1 MKIEV
6 SNGEI
11 VDKLTI
17 LVIKAERISEASKR
31 ENILKEL
38 AALERA
44 AKEIISQSDP
54 LYLELLKVNTELW
67 EIEDQIRERERQ
79 KNFDDHFTRLARSV
93 YINNDRRAEIK
104 KRINLQTNSNLIEEK
119 SYEAY

>member
-17 LVIKAERISEASKR
+17 LAIKSERIKDANKLA
-31 ENILKEL
+31 NI
-38 AALERA
+38 
-44 AKEIISQSDP
+44 AKEIAVLEAATKDIILRDDP
-54 LYLELLKVNTELW
+54 LYLELLKTNTKLW
-67 EIEDQIRERERQ
+67 EIEDKIRECERQ
-79 KNFDDHFTRLARSV
+79 KEFGERFVQLARSV

-104 KRINLQTNSNLIEEK
+104 KQINLQTNSNLIEEK